1 MEKNYS
7 PTDYS
12 AVLNRDLSLPH
23 FDEDATLLSARP
35 VVPLHEVKAATR
47 SRRRVISGLTIIA
60 AIVAGAISA
69 TLLLTQGGQ
78 NQERSAEAEMSKP
91 DLPFLGAAG
100 GSAPES
106 AEAREPALTE
116 PKPELPTREVPS
128 VRSSTATK
136 RPTTT
141 ISRSPETPVRTRR
154 SEQERDEDFEAD
166 ERAWRQ
172 SDRRS
177 ARREARREL
186 RRRRD
191 RSGDE
196 LMRIREI
203 FEGSR
208 P

>member
-7 PTDYS
+7 PTHHS
-12 AVLNRDLSLPH
+12 AVFNRDLSLPH

-47 SRRRVISGLTIIA
+47 SRRRVIFGLTIIA

-69 TLLLTQGGQ
+69 TLLLTQWGQ
-78 NQERSAEAEMSKP
+78 NQESAEAEMSKP
-91 DLPFLGAAG
+91 ALPSLGAAG

-116 PKPELPTREVPS
+116 PKPDPPTREVPR
-128 VRSSTATK
+128 VRDSTATK

-154 SEQERDEDFEAD
+154 SEQRDEDFEAD
-166 ERAWRQ
+166 EGSWRQ

-177 ARREARREL
+177 ARREARRQL
-186 RRRRD
+186 KRRRD

-203 FEGSR
+203 FEGSPR